1 LAKECPDYRE
11 TTIEMIAGDCG
22 LPDLGI
28 NKEDQTKLIEN
39 VNVVFHCA
47 ATVRFDEN
55 LKIATAINIRGTVD
69 IIKMC
74 RKMPQLKVSKL
85 ITYR

>member
-1 LAKECPDYRE
+1 MP
-11 TTIEMIAGDCG
+11 G
-22 LPDLGI
+22 LGLTEQDRI
-28 NKEDQTKLIEN
+28 KLIEN

-55 LKIATAINIRGTVD
+55 LKIATAINIRGTVE

-85 ITYR
+85 IIDR